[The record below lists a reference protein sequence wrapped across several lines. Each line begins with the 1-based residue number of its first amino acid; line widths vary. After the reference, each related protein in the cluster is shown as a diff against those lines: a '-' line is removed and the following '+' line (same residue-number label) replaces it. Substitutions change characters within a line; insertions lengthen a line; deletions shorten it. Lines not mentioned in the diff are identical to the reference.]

1 MLRGSDESLER
12 TFVMPSLIKRLS
24 GLWAD
29 ESGVTAV
36 EYVLLLALVGGTLI
50 LAASELGIAVAD
62 RLNTAAVCIQT
73 DGVTC

>member
-1 MLRGSDESLER
+1 MRDSDESLKG

-36 EYVLLLALVGGTLI
+36 EYVLLLALVGTTLI
-50 LAASELGIAVAD
+50 LGAGEMGDVVAD
-62 RLNTAAVCIQT
+62 KLTTASVCIGT
-73 DGVTC
+73 DGGTC

>member
-1 MLRGSDESLER
+1 
-12 TFVMPSLIKRLS
+12 MPSLIKFLS

-36 EYVLLLALVGGTLI
+36 EYVLLLALVGSTII
-50 LAASELGIAVAD
+50 LGAEQLGLAVAD
-62 RLNTAAVCIQT
+62 KLDTAGVCIQT

>member
-1 MLRGSDESLER
+1 MRDSDESLKG

-36 EYVLLLALVGGTLI
+36 EYVLLLALVGTTLI
-50 LAASELGIAVAD
+50 LGAGEMGNVVTDKLTTAS
-62 RLNTAAVCIQT
+62 VCIGT
-73 DGVTC
+73 DGGTC

>member
-1 MLRGSDESLER
+1 
-12 TFVMPSLIKRLS
+12 MPSLIKRLS

-36 EYVLLLALVGGTLI
+36 EYVLLLALVGTTII
-50 LAASELGIAVAD
+50 LGAEELGDVVAD
-62 RLNTAAVCIQT
+62 KLNTAGVCIQT